1 MIPEVEYWTQAAEA
15 IRVVANKFSINTT
28 AETIARVNRMIS
40 AWPADDTLPAEG
52 FDAVRQTFKRLS
64 NGLREIETYA
74 IGEEKYV
81 FALE

>member
-28 AETIARVNRMIS
+28 AETIGRVNRMIS

-81 FALE
+81 FSLE